1 MISPLHAG
9 QRLLVGI
16 LYHINENDLHSSI
29 TITELFANKR
39 LVVFMG
45 PAPFSRLDTEQAVDY
60 ETYSEEILAEK
71 VDGIVGIYVQDAF
84 VMNKFQDHVRRQTGS
99 ANVKF
104 YGDGDGF
111 FSRGNN
117 LVHDFTYSG
126 LSQRM
131 GRWVMVINDGVIEY
145 VIADDYQL
153 LNHTSAD
160 SILKYL
166 KNEAQVPK
174 TVQ

>member
-16 LYHINENDLHSSI
+16 LYRINENDLHVSI
-29 TITELFANKR
+29 PITELFANKR

-45 PAPFSRLDTEQAVDY
+45 PAPFSRLDTQQAIDY
-60 ETYSEEILAEK
+60 ETRSNEILAEK
-71 VDGIVGIYVQDAF
+71 VDGIIGIYVQDAF
-84 VMNKFQDHVRRQTGS
+84 VVNKFQEHVRKETGV

-104 YGDGDGF
+104 YADGDGF
-111 FSRGNN
+111 FARGNN

-126 LSQRM
+126 LSHRS
-131 GRWVMVINDGVIEY
+131 GRWAIVLNDGVIEY

-153 LNHTSAD
+153 IDHTSAD

-166 KNEAQVPK
+166 KNE
-174 TVQ
+174 T

>member
-1 MISPLHAG
+1 MISPLHTG
-9 QRLLVGI
+9 QRLIVGI
-16 LYHINENDLHSSI
+16 LYHINENDLHVSI
-29 TITELFANKR
+29 PITELFANKR

-45 PAPFSRLDTEQAVDY
+45 PAPFSRLDTEQACAY
-60 ETYSEEILAEK
+60 ETHSKEILAEK

-84 VMNKFQDHVRRQTGS
+84 VINKFQEHVRSQTSS
-99 ANVKF
+99 ANIKF

-131 GRWVMVINDGVIEY
+131 GRWAMVINDGVIEY

-153 LNHTSAD
+153 IDHTSAD

-166 KNEAQVPK
+166 RK
-174 TVQ
+174 